1 MRWLWVLLLAP
12 SIVFAGVGTIEHDQG
27 RTWNERS
34 NKTEN
39 IDVGYDVL
47 MDDFYQT
54 GEDGQIGIVFEDDTT
69 ITVIENSELLIDDFV
84 YDSASGIGQLAFN
97 VTVGSFRYV
106 SGTLAAN
113 NAGTVKITTPSATIT
128 VRGTTLTGNVTPG
141 GATTI
146 TLLRDADGGL
156 GMVTVANRA
165 GSVNLTQPFHTVTVA
180 TINTRPPLPIIPTPA
195 ELGAMNLILEPIMDE
210 TPSQPERQEQHEE
223 EEEEDDED
231 EDDEVEDDAEDEDD
245 VVEDEEEA
253 VEEDEEVEEE
263 EVDEEILDEEII
275 NEEEE
280 VTEGDERD
288 TEQETEEDDGSESED
303 TNEPEMDESDDREV
317 EVVGEVVDERID
329 EPDVGTD
336 GETGAPLVGQEEPEV
351 VETEPE
357 VVEVEVVEVEIEQ
370 DFSLEDSLM
379 DTQIVFDASRCTR

>member
-12 SIVFAGVGTIEHDQG
+12 AITFAGIGTVEHDQG
-27 RTWNERS
+27 RTWNERAA
-34 NKTEN
+34 KTEN

-84 YDSASGIGQLAFN
+84 YDPASGIGQLAFN

-165 GSVNLTQPFHTVTVA
+165 GSVNLTRPFHTVTVA

-210 TPSQPERQEQHEE
+210 TPSQPDRQEQHEE
-223 EEEEDDED
+223 EEEEEDEEEEVDEEEDTEEDVED
-231 EDDEVEDDAEDEDD
+231 ED
-245 VVEDEEEA
+245 EA
-253 VEEDEEVEEE
+253 VEEDEEVEE
-263 EVDEEILDEEII
+263 LDEEIDEEI
-275 NEEEE
+275 IDEEDEITEEE

-288 TEQETEEDDGSESED
+288 TELE
-303 TNEPEMDESDDREV
+303 
-317 EVVGEVVDERID
+317 GE
-329 EPDVGTD
+329 
-336 GETGAPLVGQEEPEV
+336 GE
-351 VETEPE
+351 
-357 VVEVEVVEVEIEQ
+357 
-370 DFSLEDSLM
+370 
-379 DTQIVFDASRCTR
+379 

>member
-12 SIVFAGVGTIEHDQG
+12 AIAFAGVGTIEHDQG
-27 RTWNERS
+27 RTWNERAA
-34 NKTEN
+34 KTEN

-84 YDSASGIGQLAFN
+84 YDPASGIGQLAFN

-165 GSVNLTQPFHTVTVA
+165 GSVNLTRPFHTVTVA

-210 TPSQPERQEQHEE
+210 TPSQPDRQEQHEE
-223 EEEEDDED
+223 EEEEEEDED

-263 EVDEEILDEEII
+263 ELPIEDEEVVEDETI
-275 NEEEE
+275 EEE
-280 VTEGDERD
+280 VI
-288 TEQETEEDDGSESED
+288 EE
-303 TNEPEMDESDDREV
+303 
-317 EVVGEVVDERID
+317 
-329 EPDVGTD
+329 
-336 GETGAPLVGQEEPEV
+336 
-351 VETEPE
+351 
-357 VVEVEVVEVEIEQ
+357 EVEVVEDEVDEPIDEL
-370 DFSLEDSLM
+370 DVGRNRRRD
-379 DTQIVFDASRCTR
+379 RCTFGRTGRTRGCGDRAGSCRGRS